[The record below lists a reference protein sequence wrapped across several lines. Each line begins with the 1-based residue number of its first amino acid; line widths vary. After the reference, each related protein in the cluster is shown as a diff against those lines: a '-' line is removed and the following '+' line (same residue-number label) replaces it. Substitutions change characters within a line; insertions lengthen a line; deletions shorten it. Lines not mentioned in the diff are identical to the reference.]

1 MNLRQTEQLH
11 NRATD
16 IDTLDSLEILQILSD
31 GQTDAVNS
39 VRSAFPSINQAAELM
54 AKTINNGGLLIYA
67 AAGSSG
73 LMGLADG
80 LELPGTFGINKQSI
94 RILLA
99 GGRASLT
106 DLAGDSE
113 DDELSAIRD
122 AAGISQ
128 RDCIIAIS
136 ASGSTAYPLAI
147 IKAAKQ
153 IGASVIGISNTP
165 ETPILEQASV
175 AIYLPT
181 PPEVIAG
188 STRLGAGTAQKA
200 TLNMMSTLM
209 GIRLGHVYDGH
220 MVNLYADNTKLL
232 ERAAR
237 MVSKIGNCTPEQAAE
252 YLGQTEGSVKPAIL
266 LALGARDL
274 NAAKQNLE
282 SAGQNLR
289 RAISELESSL
299 DPIRQ
304 SDSSQ

>member
-11 NRATD
+11 SRAAN
-16 IDTLDSLEILQILSD
+16 IDTLDSLEILQILSA
-31 GQTDAVNS
+31 GQSDAIDS
-39 VRSAFPSINQAAELM
+39 VRSALPAIHQAAELM
-54 AKTINNGGLLIYA
+54 AETINNDGLLIYA

-80 LELPGTFGINKQSI
+80 LELPGTFGINKHSI

-99 GGRASLT
+99 GGQPSLT

-113 DDELSAIRD
+113 DDELSAVRD

-136 ASGSTAYPLAI
+136 ASGSTAYPLAV
-147 IKAAKQ
+147 IKTAKQ

-165 ETPILEQASV
+165 RTPILEQASI

-209 GIRLGHVYDGH
+209 GIRLGHVHDGY
-220 MVNLYADNTKLL
+220 MVNLHADNKKLL
-232 ERAAR
+232 ERASR
-237 MVSKIGNCTPEQAAE
+237 MVSELGDCTPEQANE
-252 YLGQTEGSVKPAIL
+252 YLGHAEGSVKAAIL

-282 SAGQNLR
+282 NTGQNLR
-289 RAISELESSL
+289 RAISELKSSP
-299 DPIRQ
+299 DSIPQ
-304 SDSSQ
+304 PDSSQ

>member
-11 NRATD
+11 SRAAN
-16 IDTLDSLEILQILSD
+16 IDTLDSLEILQILSA
-31 GQTDAVNS
+31 GQSDAIDS
-39 VRSAFPSINQAAELM
+39 VRSALPAIHQAAELM
-54 AKTINNGGLLIYA
+54 AETINNDGLLIYA

-80 LELPGTFGINKQSI
+80 LELPGTFGINKHSI

-99 GGRASLT
+99 GGQASLT

-113 DDELSAIRD
+113 DDELSAVRD

-136 ASGSTAYPLAI
+136 ASGSTAYPLAV
-147 IKAAKQ
+147 IKTAKQ

-165 ETPILEQASV
+165 RTPILEQASI

-209 GIRLGHVYDGH
+209 GIRLGHVHDGY
-220 MVNLYADNTKLL
+220 MVNLHADNKKLL

-237 MVSKIGNCTPEQAAE
+237 MVSELGNCTAEQADE
-252 YLGQTEGSVKPAIL
+252 YLGHAEGSVKSAIL

-274 NAAKQNLE
+274 NAAKLNLE
-282 SAGQNLR
+282 NAGQNLR
-289 RAISELESSL
+289 QAISDLKSSP
-299 DPIRQ
+299 DSIPQ
-304 SDSSQ
+304 PDSSQ

>member
-11 NRATD
+11 SRAAN
-16 IDTLDSLEILQILSD
+16 IDTLDSLEILQILSA
-31 GQTDAVNS
+31 GQSDAIDS
-39 VRSAFPSINQAAELM
+39 VRSALPAIHQAAELM
-54 AKTINNGGLLIYA
+54 AETINNGGSLIYA

-80 LELPGTFGINKQSI
+80 LELPGTFGINKHSI

-99 GGRASLT
+99 GGQASLT

-113 DDELSAIRD
+113 DDELSAVRD

-136 ASGSTAYPLAI
+136 ASGSTAYPLAV

-165 ETPILEQASV
+165 RTPILEQASI

-209 GIRLGHVYDGH
+209 GIRLGHVHDGY
-220 MVNLYADNTKLL
+220 MVNLYADNKKLL

-237 MVSKIGNCTPEQAAE
+237 IVSELGNCTAEQADE
-252 YLGQTEGSVKPAIL
+252 YLGHAEGSVKSAIL
-266 LALGARDL
+266 LSLGARDL
-274 NAAKQNLE
+274 NAAKLNLE
-282 SAGQNLR
+282 NAGQNLR
-289 RAISELESSL
+289 QAISELKSSL

-304 SDSSQ
+304 PDSSL